1 MESTPRLQLLIS
13 AAHKIHK
20 ACFTGVHNSFNS
32 LLTQILKP
40 FREVHHPTLSQI
52 LKETRVSKTLSA
64 IVVKS
69 RMQGSSDQR
78 SLNVLCSTEI
88 TE

>member
-1 MESTPRLQLLIS
+1 MVFDAKIIINSVSPEKELGTKTFGLGAKNGKLCVLDYHQNRLVQPQLLLT

-40 FREVHHPTLSQI
+40 F
-52 LKETRVSKTLSA
+52 
-64 IVVKS
+64 
-69 RMQGSSDQR
+69 
-78 SLNVLCSTEI
+78 
-88 TE
+88 